1 LLGRVREYLLAQGF
15 TQAKNQEIFESLIEA
30 PILESIQKGDRE
42 DLTNQLIRLLDPPPR
57 PKEVQDWLREL
68 D

>member
-1 LLGRVREYLLAQGF
+1 MAQGLP
-15 TQAKNQEIFESLIEA
+15 QARNQQIFESLIEA
-30 PILESIQKGDRE
+30 PILESLQKGDRE

-57 PKEVQDWLREL
+57 PEEVEDWLREL